1 MNLFQKLF
9 FLLYQKE
16 NKELTES
23 ELSEEDALSV
33 IKNSGCVFLQ
43 QVPRHLNLAYN
54 AHYSGE
60 RNRNI
65 LLAHSKV
72 KVSREVYQSCGKV
85 FPYNKAITILFNGFK
100 KRELIRQDLETAFR
114 QAVSDGE
121 ANPLI

>member
-23 ELSEEDALSV
+23 ELSEEYALSV

-43 QVPRHLNLAYN
+43 QVPIYLNLAYN

-65 LLAHSKV
+65 MLAHIKV
-72 KVSREVYQSCGKV
+72 KASRAFYQSCGKL
-85 FPYNKAITILFNGFK
+85 FPYNKAIDVLFKGFRE
-100 KRELIRQDLETAFR
+100 RELIRQDLETAFR
-114 QAVSDGE
+114 QAVSDGD